1 MNWKIE
7 GSISNIVNNV
17 QSKIKAIRKIQRF
30 FLEDELLQLL
40 KTYCY
45 PSLYYA
51 SSVWLNPSLN
61 AKLKAKLFSTSGKI
75 LSIIKIDSFKKLHK
89 QFTRATPEMWQAY
102 ELAISL
108 YDLNLTRLPFSDW
121 QMFQKNTLQNRRS
134 SKLHFTSTNKLRC
147 GLNVLPNRLK
157 TITNRIDTSWLMLS
171 KETYKQKC
179 KKEFI
184 TTPLEA
190 Y

>member
-1 MNWKIE
+1 MDVSDDI
-7 GSISNIVNNV
+7 
-17 QSKIKAIRKIQRF
+17 
-30 FLEDELLQLL
+30 
-40 KTYCY
+40 
-45 PSLYYA
+45 
-51 SSVWLNPSLN
+51 
-61 AKLKAKLFSTSGKI
+61 
-75 LSIIKIDSFKKLHK
+75 
-89 QFTRATPEMWQAY
+89 
-102 ELAISL
+102 AISL
-108 YDLNLTRLPFSDW
+108 YDLNLTKLPFSDW

-134 SKLHFTSTNKLRC
+134 SKLHFTSTNKLRW

-157 TITNRIDTSWLMLS
+157 TITNRIDASWLMLS

>member
-1 MNWKIE
+1 
-7 GSISNIVNNV
+7 
-17 QSKIKAIRKIQRF
+17 
-30 FLEDELLQLL
+30 
-40 KTYCY
+40 
-45 PSLYYA
+45 
-51 SSVWLNPSLN
+51 
-61 AKLKAKLFSTSGKI
+61 
-75 LSIIKIDSFKKLHK
+75 
-89 QFTRATPEMWQAY
+89 MWQAY

-108 YDLNLTRLPFSDW
+108 YDLNLTKLPFLGW

-134 SKLHFTSTNKLRC
+134 MKLHLTSTNKLRC

-157 TITNRIDTSWLMLS
+157 TITNRIDASWLMLS

-184 TTPLEA
+184 TTPLDL

>member
-1 MNWKIE
+1 MWNTQLFI
-7 GSISNIVNNV
+7 I
-17 QSKIKAIRKIQRF
+17 IKAKF
-30 FLEDELLQLL
+30 F
-40 KTYCY
+40 
-45 PSLYYA
+45 
-51 SSVWLNPSLN
+51 SS
-61 AKLKAKLFSTSGKI
+61 SGKI
-75 LSIIKIDSFKKLHK
+75 LSILKIDSFKKLHK
-89 QFTRATPEMWQAY
+89 QLTRATPEMWQTY

-108 YDLNLTRLPFSDW
+108 YDLNLTRLPFSDG

>member
-1 MNWKIE
+1 
-7 GSISNIVNNV
+7 
-17 QSKIKAIRKIQRF
+17 
-30 FLEDELLQLL
+30 
-40 KTYCY
+40 
-45 PSLYYA
+45 
-51 SSVWLNPSLN
+51 
-61 AKLKAKLFSTSGKI
+61 
-75 LSIIKIDSFKKLHK
+75 
-89 QFTRATPEMWQAY
+89 MWQNY

-108 YDLNLTRLPFSDW
+108 YDLNVTGLPSSDW
-121 QMFQKNTLQNRRS
+121 QTLQKNTLQNRRS
-134 SKLHFTSTNKLRC
+134 AKLHFTSTNKLRC

-184 TTPLEA
+184 TTPLKA